1 MPWRMDA
8 IGGTAPARQLTAIVV
23 DDDADLL
30 GALRFSL
37 ELDGFRVITH
47 RSADTVRAAA
57 LPRADACLVLDY
69 KLPSANGLD
78 LLQALRASGV
88 TLPAILVTSHANVE
102 VRRRTREANAIL
114 IEKPLLG
121 ETLVTAI
128 HAAISRRQS

>member
-1 MPWRMDA
+1 MDA
-8 IGGTAPARQLTAIVV
+8 KSGTAPARQLTAVVV

-30 GALRFSL
+30 SALSFSL
-37 ELDGFRVITH
+37 ELDGLRVVTH
-47 RSADTVRAAA
+47 RTADSVVARD

-78 LLQALRASGV
+78 LLHDLREAGV
-88 TLPAILVTSHANVE
+88 TLPAILVTSNASAE
-102 VRRRTREANAIL
+102 VRRRTRDAGAVL

-128 HAAISRRQS
+128 RVAILRGQS